1 MVTIFIKAINIGLTF
16 FFQTPGA
23 VLDETKDDSKFS
35 ENQDGSSLD
44 DGLQP
49 DRNED
54 VKQNL
59 LADNLQS
66 DENQDGKQNSKAESA
81 DEESSC
87 NQ

>member
-1 MVTIFIKAINIGLTF
+1 MVTVFIEATNIGLTF

-23 VLDETKDDSKFS
+23 VLDETRDESKFS
-35 ENQDGSSLD
+35 ENRDGSSLD

-54 VKQNL
+54 VKQNS
-59 LADNLQS
+59 LAGSLQS